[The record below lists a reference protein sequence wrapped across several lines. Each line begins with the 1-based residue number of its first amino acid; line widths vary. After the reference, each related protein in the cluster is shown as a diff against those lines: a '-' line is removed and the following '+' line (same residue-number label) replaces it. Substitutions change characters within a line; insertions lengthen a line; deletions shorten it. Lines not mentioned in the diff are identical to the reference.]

1 MEKKEYVKPGVVC
14 QQDIEALTC
23 VCEGQG
29 NNSMQDKLVT
39 DPNTSVCSCP
49 MT

>member
-1 MEKKEYVKPGVVC
+1 MEKKDYVKPEVVC
-14 QQDIEALTC
+14 QRDIKALTV

-29 NNSMQDKLVT
+29 NNTMQDKLVT
-39 DPNTSVCSCP
+39 DPNTSVCTAP

>member
-1 MEKKEYVKPGVVC
+1 MEKKEYMKPEVVC
-14 QQDIEALTC
+14 QRDIEALTC

-29 NNSMQDKLVT
+29 NNTMQDKLVT
-39 DPNTSVCSCP
+39 DPNLGLCTAP

>member
-1 MEKKEYVKPGVVC
+1 MEKKEYVKPEVVC
-14 QQDIEALTC
+14 QRDIEALTG

-29 NNSMQDKLVT
+29 NNTMQDKLTT
-39 DPNTSVCSCP
+39 DPNTNVCINP

>member
-1 MEKKEYVKPGVVC
+1 MEKKEYVKPEVVC
-14 QQDIEALTC
+14 QRDIEALTA

-29 NNSMQDKLVT
+29 NNTLQDKLVT
-39 DPNTSVCSCP
+39 DPNTSVCLNP